1 MFPTVPQEGAPCKPA
16 LRTCPRTVKLT
27 PEAKSASSSKNRPKK
42 NPLRAFF
49 EQISHPA
56 ALSVVERQLFCRCI
70 TNTTQPHI
78 SLYEKILA
86 VAAFAFA
93 FSVNGYAQEA
103 AAPAESPA
111 PAAQKCCKKIKSAPG
126 NAPRKANAQ
135 KNAASLAA
143 KGKSP
148 ATAPKGR
155 SPQGLTQRT
164 VKINKN
170 PCRNLPARVFS
181 AGRGQPSPFR

>member
-1 MFPTVPQEGAPCKPA
+1 MK
-16 LRTCPRTVKLT
+16 
-27 PEAKSASSSKNRPKK
+27 
-42 NPLRAFF
+42 
-49 EQISHPA
+49 
-56 ALSVVERQLFCRCI
+56 
-70 TNTTQPHI
+70 
-78 SLYEKILA
+78 KILA

-111 PAAQKCCKKIKSAPG
+111 PAAQKCCKKDKKC
-126 NAPRKANAQ
+126 PRKCA
-135 KNAASLAA
+135 KEGKCPENAASLAA

-148 ATAPKGR
+148 ATAPKRR

-181 AGRGQPSPFR
+181 AGRGQPRPFR

>member
-1 MFPTVPQEGAPCKPA
+1 MQAGAPYIPPDCQTYPGGQKRVLIKKTA
-16 LRTCPRTVKLT
+16 L
-27 PEAKSASSSKNRPKK
+27 KSILSAH
-42 NPLRAFF
+42 FF
-49 EQISHPA
+49 EQISLPA

-111 PAAQKCCKKIKSAPG
+111 PAAQKCCKKDKKVPQEMRQG
-126 NAPRKANAQ
+126 RQMPRKMRPALQ
-135 KNAASLAA
+135 QR
-143 KGKSP
+143 GKALRLP
-148 ATAPKGR
+148 QKGR
-155 SPQGLTQRT
+155 SP
-164 VKINKN
+164 K
-170 PCRNLPARVFS
+170 A
-181 AGRGQPSPFR
+181 

>member
-16 LRTCPRTVKLT
+16 LRTCPLTVKLT
-27 PEAKSASSSKNRPKK
+27 PRPKARPHQK
-42 NPLRAFF
+42 TALKRILSAYFF
-49 EQISHPA
+49 EQKSLPA

-103 AAPAESPA
+103 AARRSPR
-111 PAAQKCCKKIKSAPG
+111 PAAQKCCKKDKKCPKKCAKEGKCPE
-126 NAPRKANAQ
+126 
-135 KNAASLAA
+135 NAASLAA

-148 ATAPKGR
+148 ATAPKR
-155 SPQGLTQRT
+155 EKPQGLTQRT
-164 VKINKN
+164 VNII
-170 PCRNLPARVFS
+170 RTL
-181 AGRGQPSPFR
+181 AGTFRQGFLRRKRAAAPFR